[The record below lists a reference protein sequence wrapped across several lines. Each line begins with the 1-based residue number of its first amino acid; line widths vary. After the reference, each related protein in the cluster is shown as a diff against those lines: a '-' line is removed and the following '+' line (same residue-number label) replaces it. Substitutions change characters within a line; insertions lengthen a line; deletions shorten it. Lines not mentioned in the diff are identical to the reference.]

1 VVHGSSVGIDA
12 LVHRLRDWVDDD
24 GAVQF
29 RDDIYGHD
37 ARQERILPAS
47 PIPGSMQV
55 APQGARPEAYA
66 APASARQI
74 ADARGRDNGAP
85 SPAWP

>member
-1 VVHGSSVGIDA
+1 
-12 LVHRLRDWVDDD
+12 VDDD

-37 ARQERILPAS
+37 ARQERILPAR

-55 APQGARPEAYA
+55 AQQGAAGSLRRARFRP
-66 APASARQI
+66 
-74 ADARGRDNGAP
+74 ADRGRARTR
-85 SPAWP
+85 